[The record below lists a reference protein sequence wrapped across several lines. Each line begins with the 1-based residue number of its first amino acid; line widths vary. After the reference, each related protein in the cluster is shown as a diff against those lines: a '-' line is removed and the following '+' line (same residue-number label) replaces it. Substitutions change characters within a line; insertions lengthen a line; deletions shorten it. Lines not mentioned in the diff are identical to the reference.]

1 MKGSM
6 ITKSENEYI
15 ISARKTDF
23 AYVGFLLCLFVLLA
37 EFFYRQTIRYNDAYI
52 SDTIVYAQNLG
63 KLNGSRMIAWLFPK
77 LHAINGGTFEI
88 AVFMSL
94 VVIATII
101 ANYFLID
108 YLLQREK
115 CSVERWKIQALSL
128 IGLFSSAI
136 YVPGIYEHFYMKTWP
151 RYAWHSPTQ
160 QSMVLFSVISLILFL
175 KIYDHYFE
183 RIRFSQWLGLTAS
196 IFLATWSKPNFMMI
210 LAPTAVIVFIAD
222 LVSRREYSLWHRI
235 KRIVMLGC
243 TMIPAGLFMIGI
255 SMYEYGEDGASEGVG
270 IMVGYFLRNIDHPA
284 VMIFL
289 SLAFPLVVIAF
300 NLRKLKDRAYQIICS
315 MTAFGIAEYLTLV
328 ELGKTINHGNFGWG
342 REVGEY
348 ILFLAALSMAVM
360 NYKDPD
366 FLSGK
371 PVVRKLYFLL
381 IGLLLAGHVLSQLW
395 YFQLLIR
402 GHLYR
407 M

>member
-1 MKGSM
+1 M
-6 ITKSENEYI
+6 IKKSGNEYTI
-15 ISARKTDF
+15 TARKTDF
-23 AYVGFLLCLFVLLA
+23 AYIGFLLCLFALLT

-63 KLNGSRMIAWLFPK
+63 TLNNSRMIAWLFPK

-88 AVFMSL
+88 AIYMSL

-101 ANYFLID
+101 ANYFLIE
-108 YLLQREK
+108 YLLRRENLT
-115 CSVERWKIQALSL
+115 VDRWKIQVMSL
-128 IGLFSSAI
+128 AGLFSSAI
-136 YVPGIYEHFYMKTWP
+136 YVPGVYEHFYMQTWP

-160 QSMVLFSVISLILFL
+160 QSMVLFSVISVILFL
-175 KIYDHYFE
+175 KIYDNYLEH
-183 RIRFSQWLGLTAS
+183 IRFSQWLGLAVC

-210 LAPTAVIVFIAD
+210 LAPTAVIIFIAD
-222 LVSRREYSLWHRI
+222 LISRRDYSLWHRF
-235 KRIVMLGC
+235 KKIVMLGC
-243 TMIPAGLFMIGI
+243 TMIPAGLFMIAI
-255 SMYEYGEDGASEGVG
+255 SLYEYGDDGASEGVG

-284 VMIFL
+284 LMIFL
-289 SLAFPLVVIAF
+289 SLAFPLVVFAC
-300 NLRKLKDRAYQIICS
+300 NLKKLKDRAYQLICG
-315 MTAFGIAEYLTLV
+315 MTLFGIAEYLTLV

-348 ILFLAALSMAVM
+348 ILFIGALALAVT
-360 NYKDPD
+360 NYRNPD
-366 FLSGK
+366 FMAGR
-371 PVVRKLYFLL
+371 PVARKVYFVV
-381 IGLLLAGHVLSQLW
+381 IAVLLAGHILSQLW